1 MKIIDCTIRDGG
13 HLNNWDF
20 DHNAVKAAYY
30 AALKSGI
37 DFFEIGY
44 RFPYS
49 HPGLGDYGYCKDDF
63 LFSLVEANEKCKL
76 LVMVNANTSDKVE
89 FTDCDP
95 KLTPIS
101 GVRVAAYP
109 YEYERA
115 FKLIELLHSKG
126 YLVYMNLMASSEITE
141 EQYQQLKNWENK
153 HLIGSIYFA
162 DSFGG
167 FTPSDIPFFV
177 NKLKEIG
184 FNEVGFH
191 SHNNLQMAFANS
203 LKSIELGATFIDA
216 SIYGM
221 GRGAG
226 NLPIEILLGYL
237 EKEGYKQYNTL
248 PYLEVIERYFYPIF
262 KKIEWGYST
271 QALIGGL
278 ANIHPYYVDNLFER
292 NTYTI
297 EEIWNAANIIKEKC
311 PTSFSLKELN
321 KVMGERFYTPLTEE
335 NVQDIIEKVS
345 EEFKIIAAHDTFKVS
360 DFKFKNAHKG
370 RKLLIIA
377 NGPSLLTHKKFIQEF
392 IEKEN
397 PVTIGVNFLQD
408 TIVPDYHLFISR
420 KRLQKYASNINPK
433 SKVILPSFFGKEFVT
448 ETGIE
453 ECTYFDMEI
462 VDKANNTIVE
472 GTTQQCV
479 YPNVSISAMVLA
491 HLMGASEIYAVGLD
505 GYIDELNKKM
515 VYFYNEND
523 TPDDKEIASI
533 RYEMFS
539 KELERTNNFLQNK
552 SVPFFIITPTS
563 HKKYYKNLFQV
574 PQSQP

>member
-30 AALKSGI
+30 AALKGGV

-49 HPGLGDYGYCKDDF
+49 HPDLGDYGYCKDEF
-63 LFSLVEANEKCKL
+63 LFSLIEANEKCKL
-76 LVMVNANTSDKVE
+76 LVMVNANTSDNVE
-89 FTDCDP
+89 FAYCDP

-177 NKLKEIG
+177 NKLKELG
-184 FNEVGFH
+184 FKDIGFH

-203 LKSIELGATFIDA
+203 LKSIETGATFIDA

-226 NLPIEILLGYL
+226 NLPMEILLGYL

-278 ANIHPYYVDNLFER
+278 ANIHPYYIDNLFER

-335 NVQDIIEKVS
+335 HVKEIFEKVS
-345 EEFKIIAAHDTFKVS
+345 EEFKIILAHDAFKVS

-370 RKLLIIA
+370 RKILILA
-377 NGPSLLTHKKFIQEF
+377 NGASLLSHKKEIQEF
-392 IEKEN
+392 IDREK
-397 PVTIGVNFLQD
+397 PVTIGVNFLQG
-408 TIVPDYHLFISR
+408 TIVPDYHLFINR
-420 KRLQKYASNINPK
+420 KRFQKYVPTINKK
-433 SKVILPSFFGKEFVT
+433 SKLLVPSYFGKDFVK
-448 ETGIE
+448 EANID
-453 ECTYFDMEI
+453 ECDYFDLETVGI
-462 VDKANNTIVE
+462 DNPSVIENTI
-472 GTTQQCV
+472 QLCV
-479 YPNVSISAMVLA
+479 YPNVSISAILLA
-491 HLMGASEIYAVGLD
+491 QLMGASEIYAVGID
-505 GYIDELNKKM
+505 GYVDEMNKKM
-515 VYFYNEND
+515 VFFYNEND
-523 TPDDKEIASI
+523 TPDDKDIASI

-539 KELERTNNFLQNK
+539 KELERTNNFLQDK

-563 HKKYYKNLFQV
+563 HKKYYKNLFQL
-574 PQSQP
+574 SQA

>member
-20 DHNAVKAAYY
+20 DHQAVKAAYY
-30 AALKSGI
+30 AALKGGV

-49 HPGLGDYGYCKDDF
+49 HPGLGDYGYCKDEF
-63 LFSLVEANEKCKL
+63 LFSLVEANAKCKL
-76 LVMVNANTSDKVE
+76 LVMVNANTSDNVE
-89 FTDCDP
+89 FTDCKP
-95 KLTPIS
+95 ELTPIS

-141 EQYQQLKNWENK
+141 EQYEQLKNWENK

-184 FNEVGFH
+184 FNEIGFH

-203 LKSIELGATFIDA
+203 LKSIESGATFIDA

-226 NLPIEILLGYL
+226 NLPMEILLGYL
-237 EKEGYKQYNTL
+237 EKEGHKQYNTL

-292 NTYTI
+292 STYTI

-335 NVQDIIEKVS
+335 NVQDILEKVS
-345 EEFKIIAAHDTFKVS
+345 EEFKIIPAHDAFTVS
-360 DFKFKNAHKG
+360 DFKYKNAHKG
-370 RKLLIIA
+370 RKILIVA
-377 NGPSLLTHKKFIQEF
+377 NGPSLVSYKREIQEF
-392 IEKEN
+392 IDAEN
-397 PVTIGVNFLQD
+397 PVVIGVNYIQD
-408 TIVPDYHLFISR
+408 TIVPDYHIFINR
-420 KRLQKYASNINPK
+420 KRFQKYVSEVNPK
-433 SKVILPSFFGKEFVT
+433 SKLLVPSYFGKEFVKDAN
-448 ETGIE
+448 IE
-453 ECTYFDMEI
+453 HCDYFDLESVGI
-462 VDKANNTIVE
+462 THAAVVE
-472 GTTQQCV
+472 GTTQMCV
-479 YPNVSISAMVLA
+479 YPNVSISAMLLA
-491 HLMGASEIYAVGLD
+491 YLMGASEVYAVGID

-515 VYFYNEND
+515 VFFYNEND

-539 KELERTNNFLQNK
+539 KELGRTNNFLQGK
-552 SVPFFIITPTS
+552 SIPFFIITPTS

-574 PQSQP
+574 AHS